1 MVEAKLKS
9 SFYVTLFATSV
20 VGNFLCGMNLGGF
33 NVSAEVVSAQ
43 RGWTGNINVAF
54 ANNSTILG
62 LMIGSIVAGSIV
74 RIGLKKSAILANLI
88 GIIGCLPQLSDNIWA
103 LFIGKF
109 ILGFAGG
116 LMIVT
121 TSLYIA

>member
-1 MVEAKLKS
+1 M
-9 SFYVTLFATSV
+9 
-20 VGNFLCGMNLGGF
+20 GN
-33 NVSAEVVSAQ
+33 
-43 RGWTGNINVAF
+43 RNVAF
-54 ANNSTILG
+54 ANDSTILG
-62 LMIGSIVAGSIV
+62 LMIGSFVSGSIV

-103 LFIGKF
+103 LIFGKF

-121 TSLYIA
+121 SSLYIAQTLPNSAVSSCGTSVSLGIVVGILLISIV